1 MNEGLEDEKEKEK
14 KKERGNGAK
23 VKFDMLTPT
32 LFFSAFLDG
41 TPVPNRRRNTDRT
54 TEPPPPPP
62 PPPFQP
68 NVNETDLTATPV
80 PDFLQSGYILIFLFH
95 LPD

>member
-41 TPVPNRRRNTDRT
+41 TPVPNRRR
-54 TEPPPPPP
+54 
-62 PPPFQP
+62 
-68 NVNETDLTATPV
+68 
-80 PDFLQSGYILIFLFH
+80 FLG
-95 LPD
+95 

>member
-41 TPVPNRRRNTDRT
+41 TPVPNRRRNHR
-54 TEPPPPPP
+54 
-62 PPPFQP
+62 
-68 NVNETDLTATPV
+68 LTK
-80 PDFLQSGYILIFLFH
+80 H
-95 LPD
+95 LP